1 MSWFKSFHFLS
12 ISLSLSRHCLLYQ
25 YPFIYLNMYLSN
37 RLSLSPVPLSLSL
50 SLFHSL
56 THSLS
61 VTSSLIIPYL
71 LRDSALDLERRDF
84 EGALLDSFLI
94 GFVSPALKNNT
105 STFSSDRRFFWKST
119 HFPVCKVFT
128 RIMSHMSRSN
138 FQLITLTL
146 RFTSFECLLYIFE
159 RIRQGQVTNIRDW
172 CLETVAIKY

>member
-1 MSWFKSFHFLS
+1 MIQIFSFSFYFSLTLSPLLTLS
-12 ISLSLSRHCLLYQ
+12 IPIYLSKYVFIKPSLSFSR
-25 YPFIYLNMYLSN
+25 PS
-37 RLSLSPVPLSLSL
+37 LSLSL

-146 RFTSFECLLYIFE
+146 RFTLFECLLYIFE
-159 RIRQGQVTNIRDW
+159 RIRQGQVTNIRD
-172 CLETVAIKY
+172 